1 MYKVAT
7 LIANHNYA
15 KYLDAAIQSA
25 LNQTYPNFVIV
36 VDDCST
42 DGSRTIAMSIL
53 KPSKMHKQQ
62 DIEYH
67 VGEKGMLICLPKN
80 MGPSIARN
88 IGILST
94 IKEFDYYQIL
104 DADDIMYPNKIEK
117 LLSVMDDK
125 VGVAYA
131 DYDQVNIKTG
141 TVIREY
147 KEDFSLKRLRE
158 ECIVHSGSLVNK
170 NALLA
175 VLEGS
180 NIYDPNR
187 SCAEDYLLWTKLC
200 KK

>member
-117 LLSVMDDK
+117 LLSVMDD
-125 VGVAYA
+125 
-131 DYDQVNIKTG
+131 
-141 TVIREY
+141 
-147 KEDFSLKRLRE
+147 
-158 ECIVHSGSLVNK
+158 
-170 NALLA
+170 
-175 VLEGS
+175 
-180 NIYDPNR
+180 
-187 SCAEDYLLWTKLC
+187 
-200 KK
+200 